1 MYARSGSEPSADVEF
16 LTSTTIR
23 FRAAGGCGYS
33 PAVSTN
39 RLLLRIG
46 IAVVGAGIALGTG
59 QGVAAAETDASG
71 GGASATSESSQSSP
85 DSPSNPASVSE
96 SPKTDAPIDAKES
109 AADKDS
115 TGEPPKDVDKPTTTV
130 SASTVTVRRDDPVD
144 KVATESS
151 LPSTH
156 VTAPDT
162 QPAVKTDTEPVAA
175 EPVAAPDQP
184 SAVVEAPA
192 TAVETTASADPQPA
206 ESVAPAAATLR
217 SAAAPVERAP
227 RQPGPLATV
236 VFSLLSA
243 FGLLPPAPA
252 VPANVVGVPAQP
264 VPGTSSNLGVT
275 GVKVGR
281 SDVQIP
287 VGSATYTAA
296 ADWYFPTQ
304 ADGTVQAQG
313 VMWLQ
318 HGFLGSKSWYSALA
332 QELAQ
337 ETNSVVVVPNIPSF
351 GFFTCAGCSL
361 NTVAMQQGVADLFAD
376 PNRVA
381 LTNSAGAAGYQGVLP
396 DKFILTGHS
405 AGGGLAAA
413 AGGFYTDAVKPED
426 NDLLGVVMYDGVSS
440 NGTFAPALASLRAAG
455 IPLYQIAAPPQAWN
469 ANGQTTN
476 DLVTL
481 SPGQFV
487 GAVLANGSHV
497 DSLIGG
503 SPIIDFFSQLFVKRS
518 PPGNTDAVYTF
529 ATGWVNDMYAGRGPA
544 NPLYGIYGA
553 PDQYIVLG
561 QTAAVVLGPPPVVD
575 VKQYLGT
582 WYELGSV
589 RQFFSIGLVNTTAE
603 YTLNPDGSIRVENSG
618 NYFFSNGPKITI
630 VGAALPVDPDNNKLN
645 VAFFGPVSATPP
657 GNYWIVDL
665 APDYSWAIVSDS
677 RGSSGFLLSRTR
689 TVSDEL
695 YQELLNRASVKG
707 VNRLIIRTR
716 QPAAETSTVSV

>member
-1 MYARSGSEPSADVEF
+1 MP
-16 LTSTTIR
+16 
-23 FRAAGGCGYS
+23 
-33 PAVSTN
+33 TN
-39 RLLLRIG
+39 RVLLRIG
-46 IAVVGAGIALGTG
+46 IAVVGAGIALGAG
-59 QGVAAAETDASG
+59 HGVAAAETEPSG

-85 DSPSNPASVSE
+85 ESQSSPQSPSDTTSVSE
-96 SPKTDAPIDAKES
+96 SPTADATADAKEQ
-109 AADKDS
+109 ATEKDS
-115 TGEPPKDVDKPTTTV
+115 TGSPPKDLDRPTTTV
-130 SASTVTVRRDDPVD
+130 SASTVTVRRDEPVD
-144 KVATESS
+144 EVATESS
-151 LPSTH
+151 TPAKQ
-156 VTAPDT
+156 VTAPESE
-162 QPAVKTDTEPVAA
+162 PASAVEPEPKSEPEPVAEAVESEAVEPVAA
-175 EPVAAPDQP
+175 AEQP
-184 SAVVEAPA
+184 AVEAPA
-192 TAVETTASADPQPA
+192 TPTAVEATLSSDTEPA
-206 ESVAPAAATLR
+206 EAVAPEAATLR
-217 SAAAPVERAP
+217 SAAAPVERTVRP
-227 RQPGPLATV
+227 PGPLATV

-243 FGLLPPAPA
+243 FGLLPSAPA

-264 VPGTSSNLGVT
+264 IPGTSSNLGVT

-287 VGSATYTAA
+287 VGSATYTGA

-332 QELAQ
+332 RQLAQ

-351 GFFTCAGCSL
+351 GFFSCAGCSL

-381 LTNSAGAAGYQGVLP
+381 LNSSAGAAGYQGVLP

-405 AGGGLAAA
+405 AGGALAAA
-413 AGGFYTDAVKPED
+413 AGGFYTDAVAPAD
-426 NDLLGVVMYDGVSS
+426 NSLLGVVMYDGVSS

-469 ANGQTTN
+469 ANGQTTD

-487 GAVLANGSHV
+487 GVVLADGSHV

-544 NPLYGIYGA
+544 DPVYGVYGA

-561 QTAAVVLGPPPVVD
+561 EAAAVVLGPPPVVD
-575 VKQYLGT
+575 VNRYLGT

-618 NYFFSNGPKITI
+618 NYFVNNGPKITI

-689 TVSDEL
+689 TVSEEL
-695 YQELLNRASVKG
+695 YQELLDRASVKG

-716 QPAAETSTVSV
+716 QPAAEMSTVAV